1 MVDRIK
7 VREGFTS
14 ISSASGIM
22 PVKSRNGNLQ
32 DRHFHR
38 KFKKEEEKNKK
49 KRRKEHVFRP
59 TEIVKIERSRQNE
72 INQRHS
78 HEHQNHTEKKSY
90 DTGLRR
96 RIDVII

>member
-1 MVDRIK
+1 MVDRIEM
-7 VREGFTS
+7 REGFTS

-32 DRHFHR
+32 GRHFHR
-38 KFKKEEEKNKK
+38 EFKKEEEENKK
-49 KRRKEHVFRP
+49 KRRKEHVFQP
-59 TEIVKIERSRQNE
+59 TEIVKIEKSKQNGV
-72 INQRHS
+72 NQRDS
-78 HEHQNHTEKKSY
+78 HEHQNYTKKRSY